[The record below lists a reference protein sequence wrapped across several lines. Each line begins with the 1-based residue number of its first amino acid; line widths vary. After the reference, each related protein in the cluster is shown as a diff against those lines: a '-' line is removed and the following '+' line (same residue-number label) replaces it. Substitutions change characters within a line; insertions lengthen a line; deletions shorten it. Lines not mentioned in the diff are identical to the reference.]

1 MEIRVAE
8 RIATLP
14 PYLFAEL
21 DRKKAEARRRGL
33 DLISLGI
40 GDPDLPT
47 PGHIV
52 SAGQAALA
60 DPTNHRYP
68 DYEGLRE
75 FREACLRFYDRRFG
89 VQGLDPDRH
98 CVSLI
103 GSKEGIAHVAL
114 ALVDPGDVVL
124 CPAPGYPVY
133 GIGTRFAGGV
143 PYYLPLHRE
152 NGFLPDLD
160 AIPPEVLR
168 RARVLWLNYPN
179 NPTGAVA
186 DREFYRRVVAFAE
199 EHGIVVLSDNAYS
212 ELAFDG
218 YRAPSFLET
227 PGALEVGAEFH
238 SLSKTYNM
246 TGWRLGFAVGN
257 PTVIA
262 ALGQVK
268 TNVDS
273 GVFQGVQRAGI
284 AALDGDQACV
294 AEACE
299 VYRRRRDVLVS
310 GLRAA
315 GWEAEPMRATFYL
328 WVPTPRGLPSMEVVT
343 RLLDEA
349 GVVATPGVGFGP
361 GPGEGG
367 YGEGYVRF
375 ALTVSEERIRE
386 AVARIGR
393 LSF

>member
-1 MEIRVAE
+1 MKIRVAE

-47 PGHIV
+47 PGPIV
-52 SAGQAALA
+52 AAGQAALA
-60 DPTNHRYP
+60 DPANHRYP

-75 FREACLRFYDRRFG
+75 YREACLRFYDRRFG

-114 ALVDPGDVVL
+114 ALVNPGDVVL

-212 ELAFDG
+212 EIAFDG

-246 TGWRLGFAVGN
+246 TGWRVGFAVGN

-284 AALDGDQACV
+284 AALDGDQRCV

-315 GWEAEPMRATFYL
+315 GWDAEPMRATFYL

-361 GPGEGG
+361 GGEGG